1 MGAAMAERRHLA
13 SLPDAELERALR
25 RLGRH
30 VAFPATPDLASPV
43 RARIAEGHV
52 TRAPGMRWF
61 TPRRTL
67 AAAAVVLLFVL
78 AGTLALFSGARDAVA
93 DLFGVRG
100 IDITIERDQ
109 DPTAVPA
116 PAVSPV
122 GPDLSLGREVTLTE
136 ARARAP
142 YAIHVPD
149 EATYGAPDEVYLRT
163 LPDGNT
169 MVSLIY
175 YPTDGLPEAEETG
188 VGALLMQFEAR
199 EDVNYIMKG
208 VFEGGGD
215 ASPIT
220 LGDGDA
226 WWVTGASRIVLLD
239 DPSAPC
245 CPFDRPSANVLLWEE
260 DGLTFRLESSL
271 TQTGAVT
278 LAESIESRTE
288 EES

>member
-1 MGAAMAERRHLA
+1 MAERRRLA

-30 VAFPATPDLASPV
+30 VAFPATPDLASSV
-43 RARIAEGHV
+43 RARIAQRPV
-52 TRAPGMRWF
+52 DQPARVAWF
-61 TPRRTL
+61 TPRRAL
-67 AAAAVVLLFVL
+67 AAAAVLLLFLLAAALAVL
-78 AGTLALFSGARDAVA
+78 PGARDAVA

-100 IDITIERDQ
+100 ITITIERD
-109 DPTAVPA
+109 DEPTPIPIPA

-136 ARARAP
+136 ARATAP
-142 YAIHVPD
+142 FTIHVPD
-149 EATYGAPDEVYLRT
+149 PTTYGEPDEIYLRT
-163 LPDGNT
+163 LPDGNI

-175 YPTDGLPEAEETG
+175 HPAPGLPEAEETG

-215 ASPIT
+215 ARPT
-220 LGDGDA
+220 TVNDTDG
-226 WWVTGASRIVLLD
+226 WWVSGASRIVLLD
-239 DPSAPC
+239 DPSAAC

-271 TQTGAVT
+271 TQSGAIA
-278 LAESIESRTE
+278 LAESTESRTE